1 MGVGVPN
8 IKMNTIFK
16 YSTGLIQAVAFLSSL
31 CIIFQHM
38 NHTTSLQIRSTVAP
52 IWPFPIC
59 KNIFNSDPYRTIEL
73 VSCVNV
79 REAKGQ
85 HISDKN
91 NMTQFL
97 LLQGLL
103 LNALSRFLVEYYP
116 TLLLVTFDKYYC
128 DSF

>member
-1 MGVGVPN
+1 
-8 IKMNTIFK
+8 MNTIFK

-31 CIIFQHM
+31 CIIFQHL
-38 NHTTSLQIRSTVAP
+38 NHTTSLQTRSTVAP

-103 LNALSRFLVEYYP
+103 LNALSRFLVEYHP